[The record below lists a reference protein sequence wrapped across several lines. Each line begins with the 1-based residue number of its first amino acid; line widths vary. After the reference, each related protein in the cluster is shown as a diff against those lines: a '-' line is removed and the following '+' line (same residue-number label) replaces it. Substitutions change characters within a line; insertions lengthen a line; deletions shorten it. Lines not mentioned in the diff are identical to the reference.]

1 LTRDLKAIDEV
12 AMAVQEAGNK
22 RLPAEVNHLRGVS
35 LKFQYVVLLPDSDD
49 LPILHRKSLSRRI
62 LVVNRDDVATVIDGF
77 GILGMRDL
85 RRCQ

>member
-1 LTRDLKAIDEV
+1 MAI
-12 AMAVQEAGNK
+12 QEAGNE
-22 RLPAEVNHLRGVS
+22 RLPAKINHLRGVP

-49 LPILHRKSLSRRI
+49 LPILNRKSLSRWI
-62 LVVNRDDVATVIDGF
+62 LFVNRDDVATVIDGF